1 MSENEN
7 VLVFQSKTERD
18 RSLSNIKNKSEKDI
32 LKDYI
37 IGETLGKGTFGKV
50 KLGRHKITGEK
61 VNINIILISF
71 LGCNKIHR

>member
-18 RSLSNIKNKSEKDI
+18 RSLSNQGKNSEKDI

-61 VNINIILISF
+61 VNINIILI
-71 LGCNKIHR
+71 

>member
-7 VLVFQSKTERD
+7 VLVFQSKTERN
-18 RSLSNIKNKSEKDI
+18 RSLSNQRKNSEKDI

-61 VNINIILISF
+61 VNINIILI
-71 LGCNKIHR
+71 

>member
-7 VLVFQSKTERD
+7 VLFFQSKTERD

-50 KLGRHKITGEK
+50 KLGKHKITGEK
-61 VNINIILISF
+61 VNINIIFKYRLQ
-71 LGCNKIHR
+71 

>member
-1 MSENEN
+1 MSENVN

-50 KLGRHKITGEK
+50 KLGKHKITGEK
-61 VNINIILISF
+61 VNINIIFKYRLQ
-71 LGCNKIHR
+71 

>member
-7 VLVFQSKTERD
+7 ELVFQSKTERD
-18 RSLSNIKNKSEKDI
+18 RSLSNQRKNSEKDI

-61 VNINIILISF
+61 VNINIILI
-71 LGCNKIHR
+71 

>member
-7 VLVFQSKTERD
+7 VLFFQSKTERD
-18 RSLSNIKNKSEKDI
+18 RSLSNQRKNSEKDI

-61 VNINIILISF
+61 VNINIILI
-71 LGCNKIHR
+71 